1 MAEFGIDPFADLYA
15 ERARGMS
22 ASAVRALFAVAS
34 RPEVISLAGGSPY
47 VHALPQDR
55 VLEAARRAIVDRGD
69 VALQYGGGQG
79 HLGLREQLVKVM
91 DAEGV
96 AADPDH
102 LVITEGAQEG
112 LDILGKIFIDPGD
125 TIAIEAPAYVG
136 GISAFSTY
144 QPRYL
149 PIPLDDDGMIVEAL
163 EEALIR
169 GERPKFVYTVPNF
182 HNPAGVTLSYERRV
196 RLVALCREAGIPIV
210 EDNPYGMLR
219 YEGETV
225 PTLRS
230 MDPDNV
236 IYLGTVSKILAPGVR
251 IGWILGGP
259 GLIQRAV
266 LAKEAASL
274 CSSHLTQLITE
285 EYFAQGDD
293 WREGVAGFVEVYRS
307 RRDAM
312 LRALESHFPAGS
324 SWTRPAG
331 GFFVWATVP
340 SHIDTSDL
348 LAAAV
353 ERRVAYVPGAAFYA
367 DGSGRDKMRLAFCLA
382 PERDIEEGIR
392 RLADLLRE
400 ETELYRSLGG
410 PGAGD

>member
-1 MAEFGIDPFADLYA
+1 MAELGIDPFTDLYA
-15 ERARGMS
+15 QRARGMS

-47 VHALPQDR
+47 VHALPQER

-91 DAEGV
+91 AAEGV
-96 AADPDH
+96 AADPEH
-102 LVITEGAQEG
+102 LVITEGAQEA
-112 LDILGKIFIDPGD
+112 LDIIGKIFVDPGD
-125 TIAIEAPAYVG
+125 LIAIEAPAYVG
-136 GISAFSTY
+136 GLSAFSTY

-149 PIPLDDDGMIVEAL
+149 QIPLDDDGMIVEAL
-163 EEALIR
+163 EEALLR

-196 RLVALCREAGIPIV
+196 RLIALCREAGIPIL

-219 YEGETV
+219 FDGEEV

-230 MDPDNV
+230 MDPENV
-236 IYLGTVSKILAPGVR
+236 IYLGTVSKVFAPGVR
-251 IGWILGGP
+251 IGWILGGE

-285 EYFAQGDD
+285 EYFAQGED

-312 LRALESHFPAGS
+312 LRALETHFPEGS
-324 SWTRPAG
+324 TWTHPRG
-331 GFFVWATVP
+331 GFFVWVTVP
-340 SHIDTSDL
+340 SHIDTTEL
-348 LAAAV
+348 LVTAV
-353 ERRVAYVPGAAFYA
+353 ERLVAYVPGAAFYP

-382 PERDIEEGIR
+382 PEAAIEEGIH
-392 RLADLLRE
+392 RLGDLLAE
-400 ETELYRSLGG
+400 KAELFKSLSS
-410 PGAGD
+410 PA